1 MNKILFPTD
10 FSTIA
15 NNAFL
20 YALKMADFL
29 EAEIVL
35 LHTFDLPIIDN
46 AEMPMNFKEIYDT
59 LEVQQMA
66 NFKDHI
72 PNLKIIA
79 SYNNLEHI
87 KLSHVLKSG
96 DLIYAMNETVVEQNI
111 SFVVMGTSG
120 TSNWFETLLGSNAGE
135 AITMLPVPVL
145 SVPFEAHYQKI
156 KTIAF
161 TTLYREK
168 DFKALEKVMAIA
180 SKLDASVKCLYV
192 KKSGSEIT
200 EEQILAWEARCSHWP
215 INFFVIPHDD
225 VKETIQDFLHS
236 QHIDL
241 LTMLTEKRG
250 FFEDLFSSSLAQ
262 KLAYKLDIPIMALHE
277 QE

>member
-1 MNKILFPTD
+1 MKKILFPTD

-35 LHTFDLPIIDN
+35 LHTFDLPLIDN

-72 PNLKIIA
+72 PNLKMIA

-87 KLSHVLKSG
+87 KLSHILKSG
-96 DLIYAMNETVVEQNI
+96 DLIYAMNETIVEQNI
-111 SFVVMGTSG
+111 SLVVMGTSG

-145 SVPFEAHYQKI
+145 SIPVEAQYQKI
-156 KTIAF
+156 KTIGF

-168 DFKALEKVMAIA
+168 DFSALERVMEIA
-180 SKLDASVKCLYV
+180 SKLNATVKCLYV
-192 KKSGSEIT
+192 KKSGSEVT
-200 EEQILAWEARCSHWP
+200 EEQILTWEARCSHWP
-215 INFFVIPHDD
+215 VQFFVIPHDD
-225 VKETIQDFLHS
+225 VRETIQDFLHN

-262 KLAYKLDIPIMALHE
+262 KLSYKLDIPIMALHE
-277 QE
+277 EE

>member
-1 MNKILFPTD
+1 MKKILFPTD
-10 FSTIA
+10 FSAIA

-20 YALKMADFL
+20 YALKMADTL

-59 LEVQQMA
+59 LEVQQMES
-66 NFKDHI
+66 FKDHI
-72 PNLKIIA
+72 PNLQDIA
-79 SYNNLEHI
+79 SFNKLGHI
-87 KLSHVLKSG
+87 KLSHILKSG
-96 DLIYAMNETVVEQNI
+96 DLIYAMRETVNEQNI
-111 SFVVMGTSG
+111 SLVVMGTSG

-145 SVPFEAHYQKI
+145 SIPIEAHYQKI

-168 DFKALEKVMAIA
+168 DMTALKRVMDIAEKLNAT
-180 SKLDASVKCLYV
+180 VKCLYV
-192 KKSGSEIT
+192 KKSGSDIT
-200 EEQILAWEARCSHWP
+200 DDQISLWEARCSQWP
-215 INFFVIPHDD
+215 VQFFVIPHDN
-225 VKETIQDFLHS
+225 VRETIQDFLHN

-250 FFEDLFSSSLAQ
+250 FFEDLFSTSLAQ
-262 KLAYKLDIPIMALHE
+262 KLSYKVDIPIMALHE
-277 QE
+277 ED

>member
-1 MNKILFPTD
+1 MKRILFPTD

-96 DLIYAMNETVVEQNI
+96 DLIYAMNESIVEQNI
-111 SFVVMGTSG
+111 SLVVMGTSG

-145 SVPFEAHYQKI
+145 SIPIEAQYQKI
-156 KTIAF
+156 KTIGF

-168 DFKALEKVMAIA
+168 DFIALERVMEIA
-180 SKLDASVKCLYV
+180 SKLGATVKCLYV
-192 KKSGSEIT
+192 KKSGSEVT
-200 EEQILAWEARCSHWP
+200 EEQILAWESRCNHWP
-215 INFFVIPHDD
+215 IQFFVIPHDD
-225 VKETIQDFLHS
+225 VRETIQDFLHN

-262 KLAYKLDIPIMALHE
+262 KLSYKLDIPIMALHE
-277 QE
+277 EN

>member
-1 MNKILFPTD
+1 MKKILFPTD
-10 FSTIA
+10 FSAIA

-20 YALKMADFL
+20 YALKMADTL

-59 LEVQQMA
+59 LEVQQMSS
-66 NFKDHI
+66 FKEHI
-72 PNLKIIA
+72 PNLKDIA

-87 KLSHVLKSG
+87 KLSHILKSG
-96 DLIYAMNETVVEQNI
+96 DLIYAMKETVAEQNI
-111 SFVVMGTSG
+111 SLVVMGTSG
-120 TSNWFETLLGSNAGE
+120 TSNWFESLLGSNAGE
-135 AITMLPVPVL
+135 ALTMLTVPVL
-145 SVPFEAHYQKI
+145 SVPFETEYHKI

-168 DFKALEKVMAIA
+168 DMIALKKVMDIA
-180 SKLDASVKCLYV
+180 SKLNASVKCLYV

-200 EEQILAWEARCSHWP
+200 DDQIALWEARCNQWP
-215 INFFVIPHDD
+215 IQFFVIPHDD
-225 VKETIQDFLHS
+225 VRETIQDFLHS

-250 FFEDLFSSSLAQ
+250 FFEDLFSTSLTQ
-262 KLAYKLDIPIMALHE
+262 KLSYKLDIPIMALHE
-277 QE
+277 EN

>member
-1 MNKILFPTD
+1 MKRILFPTD

-66 NFKDHI
+66 TFKDHI

-96 DLIYAMNETVVEQNI
+96 DLIYAMNESIVEKNI
-111 SFVVMGTSG
+111 SLVVMGTSG

-145 SVPFEAHYQKI
+145 SIPIEAQYQKI
-156 KTIAF
+156 KTIGF

-168 DFKALEKVMAIA
+168 DFIALERVMEIA
-180 SKLDASVKCLYV
+180 SKLGATVKCLYV
-192 KKSGSEIT
+192 KKSGSEVT
-200 EEQILAWEARCSHWP
+200 EEQILAWEARCNHWP
-215 INFFVIPHDD
+215 IQFFVIPHDD
-225 VKETIQDFLHS
+225 VRETIQDFLS
-236 QHIDL
+236 NQHIDL

-250 FFEDLFSSSLAQ
+250 FFEDLFSSSLTQ
-262 KLAYKLDIPIMALHE
+262 KLSYKLDIPIMALHE
-277 QE
+277 EN

>member
-1 MNKILFPTD
+1 MKKILFPTD
-10 FSTIA
+10 FSAIA

-20 YALKMADFL
+20 YALKMADTL

-35 LHTFDLPIIDN
+35 LHTFDLPIIEN

-59 LEVQQMA
+59 LEVQQMES
-66 NFKDHI
+66 FKDHI

-87 KLSHVLKSG
+87 KLSHILKSG
-96 DLIYAMNETVVEQNI
+96 NLIYAMNETVVEQNI
-111 SFVVMGTSG
+111 SLVVMGTSG
-120 TSNWFETLLGSNAGE
+120 TSNWFETLMGSNAGE
-135 AITMLPVPVL
+135 AISMLPVPVL
-145 SVPFEAHYQKI
+145 SIPIEAHYQKI

-168 DFKALEKVMAIA
+168 DMTALKRVMDIA
-180 SKLDASVKCLYV
+180 DKLNATVKCLYV

-200 EEQILAWEARCSHWP
+200 NDQISLWEARCKKWP
-215 INFFVIPHDD
+215 IQFFVIPHDN
-225 VKETIQDFLHS
+225 VRETIQDFLHS

-250 FFEDLFSSSLAQ
+250 FFEDLFSTSLAQ
-262 KLAYKLDIPIMALHE
+262 KLSYKVDVPIMALHE
-277 QE
+277 EE

>member
-1 MNKILFPTD
+1 MKKILFPTD
-10 FSTIA
+10 FSAIA

-20 YALKMADFL
+20 YALKIADTL

-35 LHTFDLPIIDN
+35 LHTFDLPIIEN

-59 LEVQQMA
+59 LEVQQMES
-66 NFKDHI
+66 FKDHI

-79 SYNNLEHI
+79 SYNNLGHI
-87 KLSHVLKSG
+87 KLSHILKSG
-96 DLIYAMNETVVEQNI
+96 NLIYAMNETVVEQNI
-111 SFVVMGTSG
+111 SLVVMGTSG

-135 AITMLPVPVL
+135 AISMLPVPVL
-145 SVPFEAHYQKI
+145 SIPIEAHYQKI
-156 KTIAF
+156 NTIAF

-168 DFKALEKVMAIA
+168 DMTALKKVMDIA
-180 SKLDASVKCLYV
+180 GKLNATIKCLYV

-200 EEQILAWEARCSHWP
+200 EDQISLWQASCSQWP
-215 INFFVIPHDD
+215 IQFFVIPHDN
-225 VKETIQDFLHS
+225 VRETIQDFLHS

-250 FFEDLFSSSLAQ
+250 FFEDLFSTSLAQ
-262 KLAYKLDIPIMALHE
+262 KLSYKVDIPIMALHE
-277 QE
+277 EV

>member
-1 MNKILFPTD
+1 MKKILFPTD
-10 FSTIA
+10 FSAVA

-20 YALKMADFL
+20 YALKMADTL

-59 LEVQQMA
+59 LEVQQMSS
-66 NFKDHI
+66 FKDHI
-72 PNLKIIA
+72 PNLKRIA
-79 SYNNLEHI
+79 SANQLEHI
-87 KLSHVLKSG
+87 KLSHILKSG
-96 DLIYAMNETVVEQNI
+96 DLIYAMKETIAEQNI
-111 SFVVMGTSG
+111 NLVVMGTSG
-120 TSNWFETLLGSNAGE
+120 TSNWFESLLGSNAGE
-135 AITMLPVPVL
+135 ALTALQVPVL
-145 SVPFEAHYQKI
+145 SVPFETEYRKI

-168 DFKALEKVMAIA
+168 DMIALKKIVAIA
-180 SKLDASVKCLYV
+180 NKLNASIKCLYV
-192 KKSGSEIT
+192 KKTGT
-200 EEQILAWEARCSHWP
+200 EVTDDQIALWEARCRELP
-215 INFFVIPHDD
+215 VQFFVIPHDD

-250 FFEDLFSSSLAQ
+250 FFEDIFSSSLTQ
-262 KLAYKLDIPIMALHE
+262 KLSYKLDIPIMAMHE
-277 QE
+277 EN

>member
-1 MNKILFPTD
+1 MKKILFPTD

-29 EAEIVL
+29 EAQIVL
-35 LHTFDLPIIDN
+35 LHTFDLPLIDS
-46 AEMPMNFKEIYDT
+46 AEMPINFKEIYDT

-66 NFKDHI
+66 SFKDHI
-72 PNLKIIA
+72 PNLKVIA
-79 SYNNLEHI
+79 SNNNLDHI
-87 KLSHVLKSG
+87 KLSHILKSG

-111 SFVVMGTSG
+111 SLVVMGTSG

-145 SVPFEAHYQKI
+145 SIPIEAHYNKI

-168 DFKALEKVMAIA
+168 DFTALKKVMEIA
-180 SKLDASVKCLYV
+180 SKLNATVKCLYV
-192 KKSGSEIT
+192 KKSSSELDEDKIA
-200 EEQILAWEARCSHWP
+200 LWEARCKQWP
-215 INFFVIPHDD
+215 IQFFVIPHDN
-225 VKETIQDFLHS
+225 VRETIQDFLHS

-250 FFEDLFSSSLAQ
+250 FFEDLFSSSLTQ
-262 KLAYKLDIPIMALHE
+262 KLSYKLDIPIMALHE
-277 QE
+277 ED